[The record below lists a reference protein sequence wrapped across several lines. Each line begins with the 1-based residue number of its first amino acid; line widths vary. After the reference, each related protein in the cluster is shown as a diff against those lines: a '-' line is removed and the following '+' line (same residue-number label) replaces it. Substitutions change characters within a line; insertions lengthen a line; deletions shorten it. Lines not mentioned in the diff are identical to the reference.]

1 MKKIITLAAVAAIS
15 VSVSVFAQT
24 DQIHVFRS
32 DDTKLSTFKG
42 ADILS
47 ITHENG
53 SAALG
58 FNDLVIK
65 TTDGTSTTISI
76 GLIDSVQ
83 VRSTGLPEFHV
94 NLIDYP
100 SWTELQ
106 GAKDD
111 VHPAILYMKGNGMYS
126 DIEADTVEFRG
137 RGNSTWGMKKKP
149 YRFKMKKKAAVCGLP
164 KAKTF
169 ALIANYIDCSLMRNA
184 VSLWVANYLQMPFAN
199 HCIPVRV
206 YFNDILKGAYMLT
219 EKIGTG
225 SGSVNID
232 EYKGVLFELDSNYD
246 EAFEF
251 YFSWDRG
258 KRLPVM
264 VKDPDFTEICDSLG
278 VTTGQYLQTWQS
290 DFNQM
295 AQAVTSGDTSADLS
309 QYIDLESAVNF
320 FIVNN
325 LAANHEMKHPKSFYI
340 YKDSI
345 ADGETYHFGPVWDFD
360 WAYTFDGYE
369 GVSASIPMV
378 ASDGD
383 CGGYSFLKALFS
395 NTGFRA
401 LYKRKWDEFIS
412 VGYPQLLKY
421 MEEYANLIEPAAIE
435 NGQLWPADYSVSWR
449 RSESSLEFR
458 KNFKALK
465 TWIGQRI
472 DYCNSHA
479 NFGLYE

>member
-206 YFNDILKGAYMLT
+206 YFNDILKGEYMLT

-251 YFSWDRG
+251 YFRWDGG

-278 VTTGQYLQTWQS
+278 VTTSQYLQTWQS
-290 DFNQM
+290 DFTQM

-401 LYKRKWDEFIS
+401 LYKQKWDEFIS

-421 MEEYANLIEPAAIE
+421 MEEYANLIEPSAIE

>member
-206 YFNDILKGAYMLT
+206 YFNDILKGEYMLT

-251 YFSWDRG
+251 YFRWDGG

-278 VTTGQYLQTWQS
+278 VTTSQYLQTWQS
-290 DFNQM
+290 DFTQM

-401 LYKRKWDEFIS
+401 LYKQKWDKFIS

-421 MEEYANLIEPAAIE
+421 MEEYANLIEPSAIE

>member
-1 MKKIITLAAVAAIS
+1 
-15 VSVSVFAQT
+15 
-24 DQIHVFRS
+24 
-32 DDTKLSTFKG
+32 
-42 ADILS
+42 
-47 ITHENG
+47 
-53 SAALG
+53 
-58 FNDLVIK
+58 
-65 TTDGTSTTISI
+65 
-76 GLIDSVQ
+76 
-83 VRSTGLPEFHV
+83 
-94 NLIDYP
+94 
-100 SWTELQ
+100 
-106 GAKDD
+106 
-111 VHPAILYMKGNGMYS
+111 
-126 DIEADTVEFRG
+126 
-137 RGNSTWGMKKKP
+137 
-149 YRFKMKKKAAVCGLP
+149 
-164 KAKTF
+164 
-169 ALIANYIDCSLMRNA
+169 
-184 VSLWVANYLQMPFAN
+184 
-199 HCIPVRV
+199 
-206 YFNDILKGAYMLT
+206 
-219 EKIGTG
+219 
-225 SGSVNID
+225 
-232 EYKGVLFELDSNYD
+232 
-246 EAFEF
+246 
-251 YFSWDRG
+251 
-258 KRLPVM
+258 M

-278 VTTGQYLQTWQS
+278 VTTAQYLQTWQS
-290 DFNQM
+290 DFTQM

-401 LYKRKWDEFIS
+401 LYKQKWDEFIS

-421 MEEYANLIEPAAIE
+421 MEEYANLIEPSAIE

>member
-94 NLIDYP
+94 NLIDNP

-251 YFSWDRG
+251 YFRWDRG

-278 VTTGQYLQTWQS
+278 VTTEQYLQTWQS

-472 DYCNSHA
+472 DYCNLHA

>member
-83 VRSTGLPEFHV
+83 VRSTGLPDVHV
-94 NLIDYP
+94 NRKDHP
-100 SWTELQ
+100 AWTELP
-106 GAKDD
+106 GATDD
-111 VHPAILYMKGNGMYS
+111 VKPASLYMKGNGMYS

-206 YFNDILKGAYMLT
+206 YFNDILKG
-219 EKIGTG
+219 E
-225 SGSVNID
+225 
-232 EYKGVLFELDSNYD
+232 
-246 EAFEF
+246 
-251 YFSWDRG
+251 
-258 KRLPVM
+258 
-264 VKDPDFTEICDSLG
+264 
-278 VTTGQYLQTWQS
+278 
-290 DFNQM
+290 
-295 AQAVTSGDTSADLS
+295 
-309 QYIDLESAVNF
+309 
-320 FIVNN
+320 
-325 LAANHEMKHPKSFYI
+325 
-340 YKDSI
+340 
-345 ADGETYHFGPVWDFD
+345 
-360 WAYTFDGYE
+360 
-369 GVSASIPMV
+369 
-378 ASDGD
+378 
-383 CGGYSFLKALFS
+383 YSFL
-395 NTGFRA
+395 R
-401 LYKRKWDEFIS
+401 
-412 VGYPQLLKY
+412 
-421 MEEYANLIEPAAIE
+421 
-435 NGQLWPADYSVSWR
+435 
-449 RSESSLEFR
+449 
-458 KNFKALK
+458 
-465 TWIGQRI
+465 
-472 DYCNSHA
+472 
-479 NFGLYE
+479 

>member
-206 YFNDILKGAYMLT
+206 YFNDILKGEYMLT

-251 YFSWDRG
+251 YFRWDGG
-258 KRLPVM
+258 KSLPVM

-278 VTTGQYLQTWQS
+278 VTTAQYLQTWQS
-290 DFNQM
+290 DFTQM

-401 LYKRKWDEFIS
+401 LYKQKWDEFIS

-472 DYCNSHA
+472 DYCNLHA